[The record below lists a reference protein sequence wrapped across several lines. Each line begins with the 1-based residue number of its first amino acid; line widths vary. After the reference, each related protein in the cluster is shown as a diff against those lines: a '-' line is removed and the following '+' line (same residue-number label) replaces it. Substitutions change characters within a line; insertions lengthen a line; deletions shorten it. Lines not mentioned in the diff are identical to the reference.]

1 MYARND
7 HKEVVG
13 EVVGENGT
21 QFESGGEVSRL
32 SVGHRVTQTCAADVW
47 NESTHGLSDEPVKL
61 LEKRESFVFA
71 KRAGGNRWFRERRS
85 GRK

>member
-61 LEKRESFVFA
+61 LEKEREFCFC
-71 KRAGGNRWFRERRS
+71 EES
-85 GRK
+85 GR